1 MFLWP
6 AVAVVG
12 FVVLAGLVI
21 ALGTRSTARYE
32 FERNRVQRQVQPA
45 SVAGAAGQG
54 SVGDR
59 AAARPAGGRAGD
71 SGAPGRTG
79 TATRNGGTPV
89 RQRRRE
95 RVVASHPAGKGID
108 RPSGW
113 WLVDESGDQ
122 PGAQILAGPFPD
134 RIEADWAA
142 LSAGLPDSVR
152 AVYGV
157 PRADGAVVRR
167 QSPQER
173 AWLAQLS
180 DQLDRLPEDWDDL
193 LSDTDAL
200 TTLLVEVTAAVV
212 EAGLPLHDC
221 GGRGAAGGA
230 AGGVCLTPDPGRRGV
245 LVSWRQHDRMSLHQ
259 VHGAETD
266 AAVQRTMNAAIAGVL
281 AEMGFRVTPF
291 GATGCHLVTAVH
303 RSALTS

>member
-1 MFLWP
+1 MFVWP
-6 AVAVVG
+6 AVTALG
-12 FVVLAGLVI
+12 FLALAGLVI

-32 FERNRVQRQVQPA
+32 FERNRVQKQAQPA
-45 SVAGAAGQG
+45 PVAGGAAQATG
-54 SVGDR
+54 GDR
-59 AAARPAGGRAGD
+59 AAARPAASSGG
-71 SGAPGRTG
+71 STGRT
-79 TATRNGGTPV
+79 AATPV

-95 RVVASHPAGKGID
+95 RVGSTHPAGKGID

-113 WLVDESGDQ
+113 WLVDESADE
-122 PGAQILAGPFPD
+122 PGARILAGPFPD

-142 LSAGLPDSVR
+142 LSGGLAESVR

-180 DQLDRLPEDWDDL
+180 TQMDRLPEDWDDL

-200 TTLLVEVTAAVV
+200 TTLLVEVAAAVV

-221 GGRGAAGGA
+221 ADRGPAGSGA

-245 LVSWRQHDRMSLHQ
+245 LVSWRQHDRMSLQQ
-259 VHGAETD
+259 VRGAEAD

-281 AEMGFRVTPF
+281 AEMGFQVTPF
-291 GATGCHLVTAVH
+291 GSTGCHLVTAVD
-303 RSALTS
+303 RSALTP

>member
-6 AVAVVG
+6 AVTVLG
-12 FVVLAGLVI
+12 FLALAGVVVV
-21 ALGTRSTARYE
+21 LGTRSTARYE
-32 FERNRVQRQVQPA
+32 FERNRVQKQAQPA
-45 SVAGAAGQG
+45 AVSGGAAQ
-54 SVGDR
+54 
-59 AAARPAGGRAGD
+59 AAAGGLAPARPAGTPAGV
-71 SGAPGRTG
+71 PGRTG
-79 TATRNGGTPV
+79 ATPV

-95 RVVASHPAGKGID
+95 RASHPAGKGID

-113 WLVDESGDQ
+113 WLVDESDEQ

-142 LSAGLPDSVR
+142 LSGGLPDSVR

-157 PRADGAVVRR
+157 PRADGSVVRR

-173 AWLAQLS
+173 AWLTQLS
-180 DQLDRLPEDWDDL
+180 TQLDRLPEDWDEL

-200 TTLLVEVTAAVV
+200 TTLLVEVAAAVV

-221 GGRGAAGGA
+221 ADRGPAGSGA

-245 LVSWRQHDRMSLHQ
+245 LVSWRQHDRMSLQQ
-259 VHGAETD
+259 VRGAEAD

-291 GATGCHLVTAVH
+291 GSTGCHLVTAVH